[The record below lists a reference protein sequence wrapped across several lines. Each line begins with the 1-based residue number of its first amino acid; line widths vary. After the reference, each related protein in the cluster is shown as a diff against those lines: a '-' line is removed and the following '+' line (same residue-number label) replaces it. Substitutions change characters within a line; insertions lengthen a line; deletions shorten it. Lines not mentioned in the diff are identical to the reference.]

1 MAGKK
6 KLKKRYKQDPSGSK
20 NTHAVALGKL
30 GGRVGGPA
38 RAAALS
44 PERRSAIARMGAKV
58 TNASVKGKPGR
69 SV

>member
-44 PERRSAIARMGAKV
+44 PERRSAIGRMGAKTV
-58 TNASVKGKPGR
+58 NVSAKGKTGR